1 MENRS
6 VHIPHIAKTAL
17 SALHALQSA
26 FALRRIHSTVNQS
39 PQMATPLVVEVTLE
53 GCTAG
58 VGLGLSAEN
67 IITTLKPNTPA
78 SLPAKAYK
86 SVHKS

>member
-1 MENRS
+1 
-6 VHIPHIAKTAL
+6 
-17 SALHALQSA
+17 
-26 FALRRIHSTVNQS
+26 
-39 PQMATPLVVEVTLE
+39 MATPQVVEVTLE

>member
-1 MENRS
+1 MVPPFRAYTPQCQDGA
-6 VHIPHIAKTAL
+6 VRPV
-17 SALHALQSA
+17 QSCA
-26 FALRRIHSTVNQS
+26 TLRRIHSTVNQT
-39 PQMATPLVVEVTLE
+39 PKMATPRVVEVTLE

>member
-1 MENRS
+1 MVRPFRAYTPQCQDGA
-6 VHIPHIAKTAL
+6 VRL
-17 SALHALQSA
+17 VQSCA
-26 FALRRIHSTVNQS
+26 TLRRIHSTVNQT
-39 PQMATPLVVEVTLE
+39 PKMATPRVVEVTLE